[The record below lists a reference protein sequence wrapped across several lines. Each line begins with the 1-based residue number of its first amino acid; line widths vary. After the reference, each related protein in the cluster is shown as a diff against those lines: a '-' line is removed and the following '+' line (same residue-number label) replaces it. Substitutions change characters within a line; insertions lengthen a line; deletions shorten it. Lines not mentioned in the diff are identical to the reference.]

1 MAKKTTKKTRTQIPS
16 NIKRMLDRLI
26 ELQYEKLY
34 GFYCTGVARGL
45 QQTKHTA
52 YINLPSAMQ
61 PREAWA
67 FAYGMRYASNLM
79 LDVERFKR
87 VLADYFK
94 NR

>member
-1 MAKKTTKKTRTQIPS
+1 MAKKTKKTRAQIPS
-16 NIKRMLDRLI
+16 NLKRMLDRLI

-52 YINLPSAMQ
+52 YINLPSNMQ

-67 FAYGMRYASNLM
+67 FALGMQTRSGWM
-79 LDVERFKR
+79 LDINEFKDTMQ
-87 VLADYFK
+87 DYFK
-94 NR
+94 SR

>member
-1 MAKKTTKKTRTQIPS
+1 MAKKTTKKTRAQIPS
-16 NIKRMLDRLI
+16 NLKRMLDRLI

-34 GFYCTGVARGL
+34 GFYCTGIARGL

-52 YINLPSAMQ
+52 YINLPSGMQ

>member
-1 MAKKTTKKTRTQIPS
+1 MTKKTKKTRTQIPS
-16 NIKRMLDRLI
+16 NLKRMLDRLI

-34 GFYCTGVARGL
+34 GFYCAGVARGL

-52 YINLPSAMQ
+52 YINLPSGMQ

-87 VLADYFK
+87 VLTDYFK
-94 NR
+94 GH

>member
-1 MAKKTTKKTRTQIPS
+1 MAKKTKKTRAQIPS
-16 NIKRMLDRLI
+16 NLKRMLDRLI

-34 GFYCTGVARGL
+34 GFYCIGVARGL

-52 YINLPSAMQ
+52 YINLPSDMQ

-67 FAYGMRYASNLM
+67 FAYGIRYASNLM

-87 VLADYFK
+87 VLTDYFK

>member
-1 MAKKTTKKTRTQIPS
+1 MAKKTTKKTRARIPS
-16 NIKRMLDRLI
+16 NLKRMLDHLI

-52 YINLPSAMQ
+52 YINLPSGMQ

-87 VLADYFK
+87 VLTDYFK
-94 NR
+94 GH

>member
-16 NIKRMLDRLI
+16 NLKRMLDRLI

-52 YINLPSAMQ
+52 YINLPSSMQ

-67 FAYGMRYASNLM
+67 FAYGMRYASNPL
-79 LDVERFKR
+79 LDIEGFKR

-94 NR
+94 SR

>member
-1 MAKKTTKKTRTQIPS
+1 MAKKTTKTRAQIPS
-16 NIKRMLDRLI
+16 NLKRMLDRLI

-52 YINLPSAMQ
+52 YINLPSSMQ

-67 FAYGMRYASNLM
+67 FAYGMRYASNPL
-79 LDVERFKR
+79 LDIDGFKR
-87 VLADYFK
+87 ELTTYFK
-94 NR
+94 QSR